1 MTARLHVT
9 DSGGSEEVRA
19 LALAAAALAWSG
31 PTADDAE
38 PVRREEPEDDDDP
51 TAHLAQAAP
60 EPGVTKA
67 SVVLVANWRAAAAVR
82 SEAVAVAALRRRR
95 RDEEVGTTIVL
106 LLRLL
111 LCIYGGGEQN
121 SFQAGHQQNFCGR
134 ENADG
139 GKQNLQNSTLVRHP
153 SGAGPVL
160 HGTYRTVNTHRI
172 HVSAKNSIPREQ
184 GRYMYSWEQ

>member
-1 MTARLHVT
+1 MTARLHVM

-19 LALAAAALAWSG
+19 LALTATALAWSG
-31 PTADDAE
+31 PTADVD
-38 PVRREEPEDDDDP
+38 PVRLEEPKDDDDP

-82 SEAVAVAALRRRR
+82 SEAVAVAADLRRRR
-95 RDEEVGTTIVL
+95 RDEEAGTTIVLL

-121 SFQAGHQQNFCGR
+121 SLPRPSTEFLR
-134 ENADG
+134 RRWR
-139 GKQNLQNSTLVRHP
+139 KQN
-153 SGAGPVL
+153 
-160 HGTYRTVNTHRI
+160 
-172 HVSAKNSIPREQ
+172 
-184 GRYMYSWEQ
+184 

>member
-1 MTARLHVT
+1 MTARLHVM

-19 LALAAAALAWSG
+19 LALTATALAWSG
-31 PTADDAE
+31 PTADAAE
-38 PVRREEPEDDDDP
+38 PVRREEPKDDDDL

-82 SEAVAVAALRRRR
+82 SEAVAVAADLRRRR
-95 RDEEVGTTIVL
+95 RDEKAGTTIVLL

-121 SFQAGHQQNFCGR
+121 SLPR
-134 ENADG
+134 RRWR
-139 GKQNLQNSTLVRHP
+139 KQN
-153 SGAGPVL
+153 
-160 HGTYRTVNTHRI
+160 
-172 HVSAKNSIPREQ
+172 
-184 GRYMYSWEQ
+184 